1 MTAYELYKALEKKFE
16 EDPTAKD
23 LPVNTKDYEW
33 GEVEAETITWRPP
46 SFCSGVPMNMV
57 VIE

>member
-23 LPVNTKDYEW
+23 LPVNVVDDEW
-33 GEVEAETITWRPP
+33 GEIEAETIKWRPQH
-46 SFCSGVPMNMV
+46 FLNGEPMNMV

>member
-16 EDPTAKD
+16 EDPTAED
-23 LPVNTKDYEW
+23 LPVNVVDKEW
-33 GEVEAETITWRPP
+33 GEMEAETIKWRPS
-46 SFCSGVPMNMV
+46 SFADGAPRNMV